1 MQQLRPSSLCAGIV
15 IALAPCL
22 SMPAIAQDTAA
33 QAQDLDQVVV
43 TATRTARTQ
52 DDTLAAVT
60 VIDRARIER
69 LQPASLVTLLRGEAG
84 VSIGNQGG
92 AGKQSSLFLRGSEAD
107 HVLVLV
113 DGVRMGSA
121 SAGLTAWQD
130 IPVAQIERIEIVRG
144 PFSSLYGSEAIGGVV
159 QIFTRRP
166 QGAFAPHA
174 SLAAGSFGTLRASAG
189 LGGTVGDGWYSVNTA
204 HEHTDGINALR
215 DNPAS
220 PWDDAGLN
228 PDRDGYRNDSVTA
241 QAGYRFS
248 DAWDADARL
257 FRAEGR
263 NEYDGSFADVSKV
276 QQQAVS
282 ARVGFKPSDALALTL
297 RAGQSRDLAD
307 DYLGDLHASR
317 FQTRRSQGSLQADVG
332 LGERAGLLTLGFDWL
347 RDAVDASTPFDVDQR
362 ISRGVFGQWQ
372 GSFGAHA
379 LQLAARRDED
389 DQFGGETT
397 GSALWGWDFNDALR
411 FTASYGTAYK
421 APSFNDL
428 YYPGYGNPNLS
439 PETSRS
445 VELGLR
451 GTHGWGRWGV
461 QAFETRVDD
470 LIAYDATLVD
480 AAHPFGQPNNV
491 EQARIRGVEL
501 TGAAALAGWDV
512 QGALT
517 WLDPRNRSGDFNDG
531 NLLPRR
537 ARRTARIDVDRSFGA
552 FSVGGSVFASGE
564 RYDDPYNSTRMGG
577 YTLFDLRAGY
587 AFNKQWSVQAGVANA
602 GDRDYETAAYYRQ
615 PGRAY
620 TLTLRYG
627 AAQ

>member
-1 MQQLRPSSLCAGIV
+1 MQHLRSSGLYAC
-15 IALAPCL
+15 IALGLIPGFSAAA
-22 SMPAIAQDTAA
+22 SAQEPAS
-33 QAQDLDQVVV
+33 QAQDLDQLVV

-52 DDTLAAVT
+52 DETLATVT
-60 VIDRARIER
+60 VINRARIER

-92 AGKQSSLFLRGSEAD
+92 AGKQSSLFLRGTEAD

-121 SAGLTAWQD
+121 SAGLAAWQD
-130 IPVAQIERIEIVRG
+130 IPVEQIERIEIVRG

-166 QGAFAPHA
+166 QGTFAPHA
-174 SLAAGSFGTLRASAG
+174 SLAAGSHGTLRASAG
-189 LGGTVGDGWYSVNTA
+189 VGGKAGEGWYSVNAA

-220 PWDDAGLN
+220 PWDDYGLN
-228 PDRDGYRNDSVTA
+228 PDRDGYRNDSITA

-248 DAWDADARL
+248 PAWDADAKL

-263 NEYDGSFADVSKV
+263 NEYDGSFADVSKIV
-276 QQQAVS
+276 QQAVS
-282 ARVGFKPSDALALTL
+282 ARVGFKPSDALQLTA
-297 RAGQSRDLAD
+297 RVGQSRDLAD

-317 FQTRRSQGSLQADVG
+317 FQTRRSQGSLQADIG
-332 LGERAGLLTLGFDWL
+332 LGERGGLLTLGFDWL
-347 RDAVDASTPFDVDQR
+347 RDAVDSSTVFDVDQR

-379 LQLAARRDED
+379 LQLAARHDED

-397 GSALWGWDFNDALR
+397 GSALWGWDFTGTLR
-411 FTASYGTAYK
+411 FTASYGTAFK

-445 VELGLR
+445 AELGLR
-451 GTHGWGRWGV
+451 GTQGWGRWGV
-461 QAFETRVDD
+461 QAFETRVDE
-470 LIAYDATLVD
+470 LIAYDAMLVD
-480 AAHPFGQPNNV
+480 AAHTFGQPNNID
-491 EQARIRGVEL
+491 QARIRGVEA
-501 TGAAALAGWDV
+501 TGAVELAGWDV
-512 QGALT
+512 QAALT

-537 ARRTARIDVDRSFGA
+537 ARRTARVDVDRSFGA
-552 FSVGGSVFASGE
+552 FSVGGTVFASGN
-564 RYDDPYNSTRMGG
+564 RYDDPGNDTRMGG
-577 YTLFDLRAGY
+577 YTLLDLRAGY
-587 AFNKQWSVQAGVANA
+587 AFNKQWSLQASVANA

-620 TLTLRYG
+620 TLTLRY
-627 AAQ
+627 APAE